1 MADDQ
6 AYRVDIKESAFE
18 ESEYIRRL
26 LEFPDGDLDTERV
39 YSSEESAKLEVTR
52 FNELGEKEL
61 RLQTAEHDSTDF
73 QAYIVSTG
81 KSTGGYGRTTR
92 NATSGWQK
100 ARKTVLERDD
110 FECQKCG
117 TVGGPEGHVELHV
130 DHIEPQSAGGS
141 DDPEN
146 LRALC
151 RECHMEI
158 HGSTSRGEP
167 ASVGKVAEA
176 IDELAD
182 ESYLP
187 AFLQWKLHSRVTD
200 KVDMRVRFK
209 SFEEAI
215 DSLIRYDRFSEIS
228 IRRVETVQLVNS
240 EETRESESKVIYDES
255 IIDYPSL
262 FSYED
267 GLVYDRET
275 LHAGQLSDE
284 ELDQAGLSD
293 FI

>member
-18 ESEYIRRL
+18 ENEYIRRL
-26 LEFPDGDLDTERV
+26 LEFPDGDLDTERL
-39 YSSEESAKLEVTR
+39 YSSEESAQLEVTR

-73 QAYIVSTG
+73 HAFIVSTG
-81 KSTGGYGRTTR
+81 KSTRGYGRTTR

-100 ARKTVLERDD
+100 ARKIVLERDD
-110 FECQKCG
+110 FECQKCS

-146 LRALC
+146 LRTLC

-158 HGSTSRGEP
+158 HGSTPRGEP
-167 ASVGKVAEA
+167 ASVGEIVEA
-176 IDELAD
+176 IDELAGD
-182 ESYLP
+182 SYIP
-187 AFLQWKLHSRVTD
+187 AFLRWKLRSLVTD

-215 DSLIRYDRFSEIS
+215 DSLIRYDRFSQIN
-228 IRRVETVQLVNS
+228 IRGVEKVQLVNS
-240 EETRESESKVIYDES
+240 EETRKSEYKVIYDES
-255 IIDYPSL
+255 IIDDPSL
-262 FSYED
+262 FSHED

-275 LHAGQLSDE
+275 LHGGQISDE
-284 ELDQAGLSD
+284 EVDQTGLTD
-293 FI
+293 FM